1 MTVEAR
7 DGGDTTGEDTFYK
20 SATANIIITIEVK
33 QLIFL
38 TKLVVMINLII
49 TGEKP
54 LQKINQL
61 RNRVKNRKSKSF
73 S

>member
-33 QLIFL
+33 QLIFF
-38 TKLVVMINLII
+38 N
-49 TGEKP
+49 
-54 LQKINQL
+54 KISGNDKSNNNWRETIAENQ
-61 RNRVKNRKSKSF
+61 ST
-73 S
+73 